1 MKYPYAKHR
10 LSHQDI
16 ILSVKALKSGI
27 VSRGKFTRELEERL
41 CEETG
46 AKFCVAVSSGT
57 AALHCTY
64 LAIADEFSKKNDAIG
79 MNKNSNPL
87 QRIFNHSTKLISSPI
102 TFVSALTTGVLS
114 GFSPEFC
121 DVLSDEPQ
129 IDTKLV
135 QHRLEELKAKGEQS
149 IIVPTAMTGQSYNQ
163 QELYRIAKSFDSP
176 IIADHSHSLGAY
188 ISDENDLLPMANTR
202 YADVITLSFQ
212 TTKVITGGGEGGAIL
227 TDSEEVYKKLVA
239 IRSHG
244 MVYENLQRENMG
256 IHYHEMQ
263 LPGLNY
269 RITEMQAA
277 LCVSQLNRL
286 GEIIEQRNVVA
297 SWYYELLQDTEKI
310 ELPKI
315 SDSIPAWHLFAV
327 RLKERNRVATELR
340 KKGIGTQVHYL
351 PVYKHPWFGQHGMIP
366 KENCSNA
373 EAYYESALSLP
384 MYPHLRKKDVRF
396 IAETLKNILK

>member
-16 ILSVKALKSGI
+16 ILGVKALKSGI
-27 VSRGKFTRELEERL
+27 ISRGKFTRELEERL

-46 AKFCVAVSSGT
+46 ATFCVAVSSGS
-57 AALHCTY
+57 AALHCAY
-64 LAIADEFSKKNDAIG
+64 LAFADEFSRKKEAIG
-79 MNKNSNPL
+79 VNENSNPL
-87 QRIFNHSTKLISSPI
+87 QRIFNHSRKLISSPI
-102 TFVSALTTGVLS
+102 TFASAITTGVLT

-121 DVLSDEPQ
+121 DILPDEPQ

-135 QHRLEELKAKGEQS
+135 QQKLEDLKTQGEQS

-163 QELYRIAKSFDSP
+163 KELYRIAKSFNTP

-188 ISDENDLLPMANTR
+188 ISDENGLLPMANTR
-202 YADVITLSFQ
+202 YADLIILSFQ

-227 TDSEEVYKKLVA
+227 TNSEETYRKLLV

-244 MVYENLQRENMG
+244 IVYENLQRSNMG

-277 LCVSQLNRL
+277 LCVSQLKRL
-286 GEIIEQRNVVA
+286 GQIIEQRNIVA
-297 SWYYELLQDTEKI
+297 SWYYELLQKVEKI
-310 ELPKI
+310 ELPQIK
-315 SDSIPAWHLFAV
+315 DSIPAWHLFAV
-327 RLKERNRVATELR
+327 RLKERNRVATKLR

-351 PVYKHPWFGQHGMIP
+351 PVYKHPWFEQNGFVP
-366 KENCSNA
+366 KENCINA
-373 EAYYESALSLP
+373 ETYYESALSLP
-384 MYPHLRKKDVRF
+384 MYPQLRKKDVLF
-396 IAETLKNILK
+396 IAETLKDILK

>member
-27 VSRGKFTRELEERL
+27 ISRGKFTRELEERL

-57 AALHCTY
+57 AALHCAY
-64 LAIADEFSKKNDAIG
+64 LAIADEFSKKNEAFG
-79 MNKNSNPL
+79 VNENSNPL

-102 TFVSALTTGVLS
+102 TFASALTTGVLS

-149 IIVPTAMTGQSYNQ
+149 IIVPTTMTGQSYDQ
-163 QELYRIAKSFDSP
+163 QELNRIAKSFDSP

-227 TDSEEVYKKLVA
+227 TDSEEIYRKLVA

-256 IHYHEMQ
+256 NHYHEMQ

-297 SWYYELLQDTEKI
+297 SWYYELLQNCEKI

-315 SDSIPAWHLFAV
+315 NDSIPAWHLFAV

-351 PVYKHPWFGQHGMIP
+351 PVYKHPWFEQHNLTP